1 MHGRFHKRYS
11 QRLLCGSEVPDGS
24 IVPPGFD
31 HRSAWIGWLLAPR
44 LATPTDTD
52 RASTLKPATDC
63 EGRRPWRRCWLA
75 VLAAGTTGERG
86 RAQ

>member
-24 IVPPGFD
+24 IVPPGID

-52 RASTLKPATDC
+52 RASTLKPAT
-63 EGRRPWRRCWLA
+63 ELRRTSTLAALLARRPRGRHHRR
-75 VLAAGTTGERG
+75 TG